1 MREMIIESLY
11 KELVGESEYL
21 QSSGKSIDELI
32 ESLLKEK
39 KQQMSQEKYEEY
51 REIIYQVSNES
62 EKSGF
67 VAGFRYAVILMMECC
82 K

>member
-1 MREMIIESLY
+1 MDKTIIESLY

-21 QSSGKSIDELI
+21 QSSGKRIDAFI
-32 ESLLKEK
+32 EGLLKEQ
-39 KQQMSQEKYEEY
+39 KQKMSQEEYEAY
-51 REIIYQVSNES
+51 REIIYQAANEA

-67 VAGFRYAVILMMECC
+67 VAGFRYAFILMMECI